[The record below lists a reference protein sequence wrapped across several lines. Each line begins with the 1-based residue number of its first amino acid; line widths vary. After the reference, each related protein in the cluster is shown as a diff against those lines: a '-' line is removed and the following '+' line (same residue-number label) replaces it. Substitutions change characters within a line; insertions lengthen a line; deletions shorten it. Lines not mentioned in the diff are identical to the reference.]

1 MVVQELLRLKVELRK
16 LKYREECI
24 RNGDISEVEDE
35 KERQEAILAL
45 QNQLHVLEEQSTVP
59 TIRQSIHS
67 VMRKC
72 LVYENWEQLHCLY
85 VAIFVRFDIGDRWL
99 PPPACRQIDLCRHL
113 LVHEADFPALP
124 GAALLLLPV

>member
-1 MVVQELLRLKVELRK
+1 MIVQELLRLKVELRK
-16 LKYREECI
+16 LKYKEECI

-45 QNQLHVLEEQSTVP
+45 QNQLHTLEERSTVP

-85 VAIFVRFDIGDRWL
+85 VGVFVLFDTRRL
-99 PPPACRQIDLCRHL
+99 TAFSTCPSTNRSPSTSTRS
-113 LVHEADFPALP
+113 
-124 GAALLLLPV
+124 